1 MDYKRFF
8 LALKEGNLPLC
19 LLLDGEEEYVKLSAL
34 AQLRQAFLAPGA
46 GVLDESVLPEKA
58 GFAQISE
65 ACETLPFLSEKRLVI
80 VKESQLCLSSGRGG
94 EEDADRVCAYVDG
107 LPETTLLVFL
117 VKGNADMRKKLPKK
131 IAAKKGDVRFS
142 FLVPREQA
150 LFVQRQLNAFGKRI
164 AADAMEELLLRAGP
178 PLERLE
184 GESSKLAHYLGD
196 RGEVALKDVEEVV
209 ARSAESTAFQMLDA
223 LLGRRAKPALSMFEE
238 LRARGESGFGILA
251 LLTGQLRRMLH
262 LCLLTEG
269 GMARGE
275 AAQSLALSPYV
286 AGKVAESAR
295 GYGSGQLKAML
306 ARCIETDYA
315 LKSGRL
321 REESAIEMLLLA
333 FLA

>member
-8 LALKEGNLPLC
+8 LALKERSLPAC

-46 GVLDESVLPEKA
+46 EVLDESVLPERA

-65 ACETLPFLSEKRLVI
+65 ACETLPFLSEKRLVL
-80 VKESQLCLSSGRGG
+80 VKESPLCQSSGRGG
-94 EEDADRVCAYVDG
+94 EEDADRLCAYLDS
-107 LPETTLLVFL
+107 LPETTLLIFV
-117 VKGNADMRKKLPKK
+117 VKGGADMRKKLPKK
-131 IAAKKGDVRFS
+131 IAAQKGDVRFS
-142 FLVPREQA
+142 FLAPREQA
-150 LFVQRQLNAFGKRI
+150 MFVQRQMGAFGKRI
-164 AADAMEELLLRAGP
+164 AAEAMEELLLRAGP

-184 GESSKLAHYLGD
+184 GESAKLAHYLGE
-196 RGEVALKDVEEVV
+196 RQEAALEDVETIV

-223 LLGRRAKPALSMFEE
+223 LLQRRAKPALSMLEE

-262 LCLLTEG
+262 LSLLMG
-269 GMARGE
+269 AGLARGE
-275 AAQSLALSPYV
+275 AAQSLSLSPYV

-295 GYGSGQLKAML
+295 GYAPGQLKVML
-306 ARCIETDYA
+306 ARCIETEYA

-321 REESAIEMLLLA
+321 REEGAIEALLLA